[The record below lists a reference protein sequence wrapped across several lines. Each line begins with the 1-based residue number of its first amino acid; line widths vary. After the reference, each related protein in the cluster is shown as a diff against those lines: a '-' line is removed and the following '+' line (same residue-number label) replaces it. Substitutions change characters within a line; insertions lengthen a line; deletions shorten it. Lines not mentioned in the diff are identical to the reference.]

1 MEDDKTRRAQW
12 NLVAVI
18 LAVTFAI
25 MWYLITV
32 AKHLEQTSALFIGI
46 PAAIAIMV
54 ALAPRAKTVTGAI
67 LKALTIG
74 LLISGVLLREG
85 FICIL
90 MAAPIFYVVGII
102 VGLSIDF
109 ARKKRAT
116 MTCLLLFAFVPMS
129 FEGTSQRWSFAREES
144 VTVERVVAASSAE
157 VEAALAQSPRVDGR
171 LPLYLRLRFPRP
183 VSARGAGLQTGDFRA
198 IHFAGGEGRP
208 GDLVMQVAESE
219 PGHIRFV
226 ALSDNS
232 KIAHWLTWRSSEVR
246 WNAIDA
252 GHTRVAWTLNF
263 RRDLDPAWYFHPWER
278 YAVGL
283 AAEYLIENNAAP
295 QR

>member
-18 LAVTFAI
+18 LAVTFTSL
-25 MWYLITV
+25 WYRITV

-54 ALAPRAKTVTGAI
+54 SLAPRAKTVTGAI

-129 FEGTSQRWSFAREES
+129 FEGTSQRWSFTREES

-208 GDLVMQVAESE
+208 GDLVMQVIDSE
-219 PGHIRFV
+219 PGHVRFV
-226 ALSDNS
+226 VVSDNS
-232 KIAHWLTWRSSEVR
+232 KIAHWLAWRSSEVR

-252 GHTRVAWTLNF
+252 GHTRVAS
-263 RRDLDPAWYFHPWER
+263 
-278 YAVGL
+278 
-283 AAEYLIENNAAP
+283 
-295 QR
+295 

>member
-12 NLVAVI
+12 NMVAVI

-25 MWYLITV
+25 MWYLVTV

-102 VGLSIDF
+102 VGLSIDS

-129 FEGTSQRWSFAREES
+129 FEGTSQRWSFTREES

-157 VEAALAQSPRVDGR
+157 VEAALAQSPSVDGS
-171 LPLYLRLRFPRP
+171 LPL
-183 VSARGAGLQTGDFRA
+183 SC
-198 IHFAGGEGRP
+198 
-208 GDLVMQVAESE
+208 
-219 PGHIRFV
+219 
-226 ALSDNS
+226 
-232 KIAHWLTWRSSEVR
+232 
-246 WNAIDA
+246 
-252 GHTRVAWTLNF
+252 
-263 RRDLDPAWYFHPWER
+263 
-278 YAVGL
+278 
-283 AAEYLIENNAAP
+283 
-295 QR
+295 

>member
-12 NLVAVI
+12 KLVAVI
-18 LAVTFAI
+18 MAVTFAI

-74 LLISGVLLREG
+74 LLISAVLLREG

-102 VGLSIDF
+102 VGLSIDS

-116 MTCLLLFAFVPMS
+116 MTCLLLLAFVPMS
-129 FEGTSQRWSFAREES
+129 FEGTSQRWSFTREES

-171 LPLYLRLRFPRP
+171 LPLYLRLKLPRP
-183 VSARGAGLQTGDFRA
+183 VSAVEVGVQIGRLRGTRFTRGC
-198 IHFAGGEGRP
+198 GRP
-208 GDLVMQVAESE
+208 GVLGMQRA
-219 PGHIRFV
+219 
-226 ALSDNS
+226 
-232 KIAHWLTWRSSEVR
+232 
-246 WNAIDA
+246 
-252 GHTRVAWTLNF
+252 
-263 RRDLDPAWYFHPWER
+263 
-278 YAVGL
+278 
-283 AAEYLIENNAAP
+283 
-295 QR
+295 